1 MTKMMRAL
9 QILQAGEMPEIV
21 EVALPEPGP
30 GQVRLRT
37 AGSGLCHS
45 DLNVIHAKPA
55 YFPLPL
61 TIGHEP
67 TGWVDA
73 VGAGVK
79 SIREGDAYA
88 VYFPWGCGHCGRCAH
103 GHENICEEQFTG
115 PGAGQDGGMAD
126 YILVDDP
133 RHLVPLGT
141 LDPIAMAPL
150 MCAGIT
156 TYHAIKDSLMRMTPG
171 STVVLIGIGGLGHIA
186 IQILQAMTAVQII
199 AVDNHEEKLKHALE
213 LGAHHALKPGPDAAL
228 QIKQITGG
236 IGAAVVLD
244 MVGNDA
250 TLALGAKV
258 LARRGELKI
267 IGVAGGTLPV
277 RFQDMARDSS
287 VTVPYA
293 GTLPELYE
301 VLELAKS
308 GLIVPEVERVSFDN
322 VLEAYDRLDHGK
334 LRGRAVLVPT
344 L

>member
-1 MTKMMRAL
+1 MPRMMRAL
-9 QILQAGEMPEIV
+9 QVLQAGIMPEIV
-21 EVALPEPGP
+21 EIPIPEPGP

-45 DLNVIHAKPA
+45 DLSVIHAKPA

-73 VGAGVK
+73 IGPGVK
-79 SIREGDAYA
+79 SVREGEAYA
-88 VYFPWGCGHCGRCAH
+88 LYFPWGCGHCVRCAH
-103 GHENICEEQFTG
+103 GQENICEEQFIG
-115 PGAGQDGGMAD
+115 PGAGHDGGMAD

-156 TYHAIKDSLMRMTPG
+156 TYHAIKDSLSRLTPG
-171 STVVLIGIGGLGHIA
+171 AAVLLIGIGGLGHIA
-186 IQILQAMTAVQII
+186 IQILKAMTAVQII
-199 AVDNHEEKLKHALE
+199 AVDNHPDKLQHARE
-213 LGAHHALKPGPDAAL
+213 LGAHHTLTSGPDTAE
-228 QIKQITGG
+228 QIKQITG
-236 IGAAVVLD
+236 IGAALVLD
-244 MVGNDA
+244 MVGTDG

-267 IGVAGGTLPV
+267 VGVAGVTLPV
-277 RFQDMARDSS
+277 RFHDLPRDSS

-308 GLIVPEVERVSFDN
+308 GWIVPEVEKVSFN
-322 VLEAYDRLDHGK
+322 TVLDAYERLDHGRV
-334 LRGRAVLVPT
+334 RGRAVLVPA

>member
-9 QILQAGEMPEIV
+9 QVLQAGVMPEIV
-21 EVALPEPGP
+21 EIPIPEPGP

-45 DLNVIHAKPA
+45 DLYVIQAKPS

-73 VGAGVK
+73 IGPGVK
-79 SIREGDAYA
+79 SVHEGDAYA
-88 VYFPWGCGHCGRCAH
+88 LYFPWGCGHCARCAH
-103 GHENICEEQFTG
+103 GHENICEEQFIG
-115 PGAGQDGGMAD
+115 PGAGHNGGMAD

-141 LDPIAMAPL
+141 LDPVAVAPL
-150 MCAGIT
+150 MCAGLT
-156 TYHAIKDSLMRMTPG
+156 TYHAINDSLLRLTPG
-171 STVVLIGIGGLGHIA
+171 SAAVLIGIGGLGHIA
-186 IQILQAMTAVQII
+186 IQILKAMTSVNII
-199 AVDNHEEKLKHALE
+199 AVDNHPDKLKHAAE
-213 LGAHHALKPGPDAAL
+213 LGAHHTVISGPDTAAQIKEITNGLGAAL
-228 QIKQITGG
+228 
-236 IGAAVVLD
+236 VLD
-244 MVGNDA
+244 MVGTDG

-277 RFQDMARDSS
+277 RFHEMARDSS

-301 VLELAKS
+301 VLELARS
-308 GLIVPEVERVSFDN
+308 GFITPEVEKVSFEN
-322 VLEAYDRLDHGK
+322 VLEAYERLEHGR

>member
-9 QILQAGEMPEIV
+9 QVLEAGVMPEIV
-21 EVALPEPGP
+21 EVPIPEPGP

-45 DLNVIHAKPA
+45 DLYVIQAKPS

-73 VGAGVK
+73 VGPGVK
-79 SIREGDAYA
+79 SVREGEAYA
-88 VYFPWGCGHCGRCAH
+88 LYFPWGCGHCARCAH
-103 GHENICEEQFTG
+103 GHENICEEQFVG
-115 PGAGQDGGMAD
+115 PGAGHDGGMAD

-133 RHLVPLGT
+133 RHLVPLGS
-141 LDPIAMAPL
+141 LDPITMAPL

-156 TYHAIKDSLMRMTPG
+156 TYHAIKDSLPRMTPG
-171 STVVLIGIGGLGHIA
+171 SAVVLIGIGGLGHIA
-186 IQILQAMTAVQII
+186 IQILKAMTAVQII
-199 AVDNHEEKLKHALE
+199 AVDNHPDKLHHALE
-213 LGAHHALKPGPDAAL
+213 LGAHHALTSDPDTAA

-244 MVGNDA
+244 MVGTDG

-277 RFQDMARDSS
+277 RFHEMARDSS

-293 GTLPELYE
+293 GTIPELYE

-308 GLIVPEVERVSFDN
+308 GFIIPEVEKVSFEN
-322 VLEAYDRLDHGK
+322 VLAAYERLEHGK

>member
-1 MTKMMRAL
+1 L
-9 QILQAGEMPEIV
+9 
-21 EVALPEPGP
+21 
-30 GQVRLRT
+30 
-37 AGSGLCHS
+37 H
-45 DLNVIHAKPA
+45 VIHAKPA

-79 SIREGDAYA
+79 TVREGDAYA
-88 VYFPWGCGHCGRCAH
+88 LYFPWGCGHCARCAH
-103 GHENICEEQFTG
+103 GNENICEEQFIG
-115 PGAGQDGGMAD
+115 PGAGHDGGMAD

-133 RHLVPLGT
+133 RHLVPLGP

-156 TYHAIKDSLMRMTPG
+156 TYHAIKDSLARMTPG
-171 STVVLIGIGGLGHIA
+171 SAVVLIGIGGLGHIA
-186 IQILQAMTAVQII
+186 IQILKAITAVQII
-199 AVDNHEEKLKHALE
+199 AVDNHEDKLQHARE
-213 LGAHHALKPGPDAAL
+213 LGAHHGVTPGPDTAEK
-228 QIKQITGG
+228 IKQITGG

-244 MVGNDA
+244 MVGTDG

-277 RFQDMARDSS
+277 RFHEMARDSS

-308 GLIVPEVERVSFDN
+308 GFIIPEVERVSFEN
-322 VLEAYDRLDHGK
+322 VLEAYDRLEHGK

>member
-9 QILQAGEMPEIV
+9 QILEAGVMPEIV

-45 DLNVIHAKPA
+45 DLHVIHAKPA

-73 VGAGVK
+73 VGAGVR
-79 SIREGDAYA
+79 SVREGDAYA
-88 VYFPWGCGHCGRCAH
+88 VYFPWGCGHCARCAH

-156 TYHAIKDSLMRMTPG
+156 TYHAINDSLARMTPG

-186 IQILQAMTAVQII
+186 IQILRAMTAVQII
-199 AVDNHEEKLKHALE
+199 AVDNHEEKLNHALE
-213 LGAHHALKPGPDAAL
+213 LGAHHALKPGPDTAV

-244 MVGNDA
+244 MVGTDG

-277 RFQDMARDSS
+277 RFQEMARDSS

-308 GLIVPEVERVSFDN
+308 GLILPDVERVGFDN
-322 VLEAYDRLDHGK
+322 VLEAYERLEHGK